1 LISQTGERMTEEKH
15 KERHLELDRALDE
28 LVADFIFHTNK
39 LPSKT
44 SLMELMN
51 WSFEQT
57 KIPTKK

>member
-1 LISQTGERMTEEKH
+1 MTEEKH
-15 KERHLELDRALDE
+15 KERLLELHRALDE
-28 LVADFIFHTNK
+28 LVADFINHTNK